1 MIWFL
6 LVFLIN
12 VFIFCIIFKL
22 NELGIFFALIFTAF
36 FGGFWSFSFTSKHVN
51 TEEYIVSEINLQSF
65 TDSTSSTGQKFLFS
79 SYIDEKLK
87 LRYVTSSQY
96 GKQIEE
102 SDINNY
108 TYIKE
113 TSEKDAKKITYG
125 VRVSD
130 KSHWY
135 DWIIY
140 TKFFVEDECT
150 RIEFIVPRGTI
161 TNEYNIDLK

>member
-6 LVFLIN
+6 S
-12 VFIFCIIFKL
+12 VFIISVLIFYIL
-22 NELGIFFALIFTAF
+22 FELDEFWIFIALIITAF
-36 FGGFWSFSFTSKHVN
+36 LGGVWSFSFTSKHVN
-51 TEEYIVSEINLQSF
+51 TEEYVVSEISLQSF
-65 TDSTSSTGQKFLFS
+65 TDSTSLTGQKFLFS
-79 SYIDEKLK
+79 GYVNEKLK
-87 LRYVTSSQY
+87 LRYIISTQH

-113 TSEKDAKKITYG
+113 SSEKEAKKITYG
-125 VRVSD
+125 KRIINE
-130 KSHWY
+130 SHWY

-140 TKFFVEDECT
+140 TKFLVENDCT
-150 RIEFIVPRGTI
+150 RIEFIVPKGTI